1 MINKYFPDE
10 EITKDDL
17 YFVCYMIE
25 HVARKTHNT
34 NQFIVTQIPKDSMY
48 HLLSCAPVLYCENP
62 KKVEDEWISEFNIA
76 DGDFYFDH
84 VNPDL
89 DVHIPS
95 ETKIGKVFQRLI
107 LDTLQPDED
116 FISGIYRVYSNPI
129 CEYINDYNT
138 SAFYEPSYV
147 LARAYYR
154 GQFD

>member
-1 MINKYFPDE
+1 MFNKYFPDE

-17 YFVCYMIE
+17 YFICYMIE
-25 HVARKTHNT
+25 RVARKTHNT

-48 HLLSCAPVLYCENP
+48 HLLSCAPVLHCENP
-62 KKVEDEWISEFNIA
+62 KKVEDEWISKFNIA

-129 CEYINDYNT
+129 CKYINDYNT
-138 SAFYEPSYV
+138 SAFYEPSYTLV
-147 LARAYYR
+147 RAYYR